1 MVQQSSADQALPMEL
16 EALKS
21 QGQLAISWRQLRRN
35 KGAILGGV
43 LILIEILVAILAPY
57 IAPYE
62 PIDQIL
68 ADALTGPSK
77 THLLGTDEVG
87 RDIFSRIIYG
97 TRISLR
103 IGLISVGIASV
114 FGVALGLVAGY
125 YGGFLDDV
133 ILRGVDVWLAF
144 PGILLAMAIVAV
156 LGPSI
161 FNVMIAVGFSSIP
174 TYVRITR
181 SSVLSAREMEY
192 VMSARAV
199 GCQGARIMVRHILPN
214 VLAPVIVISTLG
226 VAGAILT
233 AAALSFIGL
242 GAQPPTPEW
251 GAILSVGRQFMRRA
265 WWLTTFPGLAIMIT
279 VLGINMFGDG
289 LRDAL
294 DPRLRM

>member
-1 MVQQSSADQALPMEL
+1 MVQRSTADQALPLEL
-16 EALKS
+16 ETLKS
-21 QGQLAISWRQLRRN
+21 QGQLAIVWRQLRRN
-35 KGAILGGV
+35 KGAILGGI
-43 LILIEILVAILAPY
+43 LILLEILIAFLAPH

-62 PIDQIL
+62 PLEQVL
-68 ADALTGPSK
+68 ADALTGPSRK
-77 THLLGTDEVG
+77 HLLGTDEVG

-103 IGLISVGIASV
+103 VGLISVGIASI
-114 FGVALGLVAGY
+114 FGVSLGLVAGY
-125 YGGFLDDV
+125 YGGRLDDV
-133 ILRGVDVWLAF
+133 ILRGIDIWLAF

-161 FNVMIAVGFSSIP
+161 FNVMIAVGFSAIP

-192 VMSARAV
+192 VISARAV
-199 GCQGARIMVRHILPN
+199 GCTGPRIMARHILPN

-226 VAGAILT
+226 VAGAILS
-233 AAALSFIGL
+233 AAALSFINL

-251 GAILSVGRQFMRRA
+251 GAILSVGRQFIRRA